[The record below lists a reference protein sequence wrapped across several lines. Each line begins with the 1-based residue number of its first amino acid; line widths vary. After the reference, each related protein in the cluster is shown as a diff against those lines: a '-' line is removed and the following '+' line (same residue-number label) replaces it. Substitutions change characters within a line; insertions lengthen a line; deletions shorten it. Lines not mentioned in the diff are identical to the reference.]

1 MLRWAAFEED
11 AVDRRPKRP
20 TIQPT
25 PAGEVAGVVVAVVV
39 WGMGLLMIG
48 GVLWWLVSEMV

>member
-1 MLRWAAFEED
+1 M
-11 AVDRRPKRP
+11 DRRPKRP